1 MPNESTATGVFVHP
15 QGICESAAI
24 GERTRVWAF
33 AHVLPG
39 ARIGRDCN
47 ICEHV
52 FVENDV
58 IIGDRVT
65 VKSGVQLWDG
75 LRIADDVF
83 IGPNATFAND
93 KFPRSRNVARQLL
106 PTHVEH
112 GASIGGGA
120 CILAGVRI
128 GADAM
133 VGAGAFVTHDVP
145 PRAVVFGNPARIV
158 GYVDGQSPQAAG
170 GTRLTAGG
178 PGTMLQTAVPGVT
191 VHHLQRAVD
200 LRGRLVAA
208 QAPDHVPF
216 VPRRAFL
223 VYDVPGRDVRGEH
236 AHRQCHQFL
245 IAARGSLDVI
255 VDSGRERE
263 EILLD
268 RPELGLYLPPMV
280 WAVQHHFSQDA
291 VLLVLASDPY
301 DADDYIRSYDEFLDA
316 VAG

>member
-1 MPNESTATGVFVHP
+1 MPNDSTATGVFVHP
-15 QGICESAAI
+15 QGICESATV

-39 ARIGRDCN
+39 ARVGRDCN

-65 VKSGVQLWDG
+65 IKSGVQIWDG

-83 IGPNATFAND
+83 IGPNATFSND
-93 KFPRSRNVARQLL
+93 KFPRSKNFDRDLL
-106 PTHVEH
+106 PTHVER

-120 CILAGVRI
+120 CILAGVRV
-128 GADAM
+128 GPDAM
-133 VGAGAFVTHDVP
+133 VGAGAVVTHDVP
-145 PRAVVFGNPARIV
+145 ARAVVFGNPARIV
-158 GYVDGQSPQAAG
+158 GYVDTDKGAVAAG
-170 GTRLTAGG
+170 TRVADGE
-178 PGTMLQTAVPGVT
+178 PGTCIQASVPGVT
-191 VHHLQRAVD
+191 VHRLQMAVD
-200 LRGRLVAA
+200 LRGSLVAA
-208 QAPDHVPF
+208 QAPDHLPF

-223 VYDVPGRDVRGEH
+223 VYDVPGKDVRGEH
-236 AHRQCHQFL
+236 AHRQCHQYL
-245 IAARGSLDVI
+245 IAARGSLAVI

-280 WAVQHHFSQDA
+280 WAVQHQFSRDA

-301 DADDYIRSYDEFLDA
+301 DPADYIRNYDDFLA
-316 VAG
+316 ALGV